1 MNDELSTNKT
11 TLNEKSKNKMMEI
24 KDMPKK
30 STLANMKASKPKCLN
45 EKHKPKCIISNQK
58 NQNVTRRN
66 TYEG

>member
-1 MNDELSTNKT
+1 
-11 TLNEKSKNKMMEI
+11 MEI
-24 KDMPKK
+24 KDMPRK

-58 NQNVTRRN
+58 HQNVTTRN